1 VTGGARPAVFLDRDG
16 TLIEECGYLSRLDG
30 MRFFP
35 WSVDAVRLLN
45 RAGFAVVV
53 LTNQSGVARGYF
65 DEAFV
70 RETHRVLGE
79 RIGAGGGRIDAF
91 YYCPHYPG
99 GAVEAYRRSCEC
111 RKPKPGMLLRA
122 AADLSI
128 DLARSFAVG
137 DRWSDVEAGLAAGAR
152 GVLVRSGF
160 GDIAAQQPRPDLT
173 TALVAADVMEATSWI
188 LREHAR
194 CA

>member
-1 VTGGARPAVFLDRDG
+1 VNPAVFLDRDG
-16 TLIEECGYLSRLDG
+16 TLIEERGYLSRLDG
-30 MRFFP
+30 IRFFP

-91 YYCPHYPG
+91 YYCPHYPDG
-99 GAVEAYRRSCEC
+99 TVEAYRRRCEC
-111 RKPKPGMLLRA
+111 RKPKPGMVLRA

-137 DRWSDVEAGLAAGAR
+137 DRWSDVEAGLAEA
-152 GVLVRSGF
+152 
-160 GDIAAQQPRPDLT
+160 
-173 TALVAADVMEATSWI
+173 ALVLDETFHTPI
-188 LREHAR
+188 TEHAFLEPECSIAR
-194 CA
+194 PLPVARSARNCFWG